1 MSGLGLPGG
10 LPLSGKWQSRTT
22 TGFARLQFAGDG
34 VTSLTPAASAS
45 VRSRSSPRVGGTCCS
60 SSGASVSAALART
73 LARPAK
79 AVVRVVCV
87 ESLRRRVPYL
97 PGEGGRVNRAYRS
110 RRAASSL
117 CRPQRSPA
125 QVWEEVQVAL
135 ERQPRCGMSAGWR
148 PRTHRGPA
156 RRARASHGPAFRSV
170 SRRRRFP
177 VEPPM
182 P

>member
-79 AVVRVVCV
+79 AVAVTAGV
-87 ESLRRRVPYL
+87 S
-97 PGEGGRVNRAYRS
+97 
-110 RRAASSL
+110 AASSA
-117 CRPQRSPA
+117 CPARRSRA
-125 QVWEEVQVAL
+125 QVWNERSARLSASRGVARLPGAGL
-135 ERQPRCGMSAGWR
+135 ELIEYRHGGPVRPTGPPSGRCPSVAASFRSGYALASSCSEASM
-148 PRTHRGPA
+148 TPA
-156 RRARASHGPAFRSV
+156 RFLCERS
-170 SRRRRFP
+170 
-177 VEPPM
+177 
-182 P
+182 